1 MEATVSTININDTSF
16 QAYLDQRIEQLKARV
31 LDLLEDNP
39 DVRGAYDALTQL
51 TQRRHDADDQDIG
64 WAWNLYRAE
73 QPDASMGEK
82 AKVQVLQSAL
92 ETAPTTLG
100 TEGDEFYHY
109 DLGAVLR
116 LAALMD
122 QPY

>member
-1 MEATVSTININDTSF
+1 M
-16 QAYLDQRIEQLKARV
+16 

-73 QPDASMGEK
+73 QAGGSMGEK

-92 ETAPTTLG
+92 EAAPTGLG
-100 TEGDEFYHY
+100 SARGIVSRVDVKRTCLDGGDARRRR
-109 DLGAVLR
+109 GKWR
-116 LAALMD
+116 PSSGLAGK
-122 QPY
+122 